1 MKTKKKVPAKA
12 VRIGHVSLSDLLII
26 RDTVK
31 KCGGYDR
38 FKSIVIAYSKIFGKP
53 PSRKTKK

>member
-1 MKTKKKVPAKA
+1 MKTKKKVPVK
-12 VRIGHVSLSDLLII
+12 VSVGHVSLSDLLII